1 MPTEQRRTAKFVN
14 RFALETTVF
23 VCGALVMVYEIIGS
37 RIVSPFIGTSTYVW
51 TSLIG
56 VILASLSAG
65 YWIGG
70 RSADKKPD
78 IKILASAIFMAG
90 GAVSLMILL
99 KDVIL
104 SMIGAANI
112 GLGFKSVIA
121 ALLLFAPASVLL
133 GFVTPFAV
141 KLRMSAL
148 ADSGKT
154 VGRLYALSTVGS
166 IAGTFAAG
174 FLLIPFVGSTRT
186 LYLIAGTLFALSILL
201 APFVFTRTS
210 FIVLTLF
217 VLGIA
222 GSEISSYSL
231 FRASNLHDID
241 TEYSRVQVFQT
252 VDPKNGRAF
261 QAMAIDPYFLQS
273 AMYLDGDDPV
283 FEYPRYYH
291 LVSHFKPDH
300 KRTLMIGG
308 AGYTFPRE
316 YLRTYKE
323 STMDVVEIDPR
334 MTEIARKFFRLEDDP
349 RLTITHQDGRTFL
362 NSAETGIYDAVMM
375 DAFSSLFS
383 VPYQL
388 TTLEAVQQIDR
399 VLVDDGVVI
408 FNLGSA
414 IRGPGSRFLQAEFA
428 TYKQVFPNVFLFKVN
443 PDRTDEQLQNL
454 IIVAVKSSPPVL
466 GGVAGVSPDG
476 MVLSGSPPDLRRGGS
491 VSLTGWSAD
500 GVVPND
506 DKIAAMLATAYPAD
520 FHLERS
526 VLTDDIAPIEYYN
539 SQALQL
545 YGQPEE

>member
-1 MPTEQRRTAKFVN
+1 MPTLKRI
-14 RFALETTVF
+14 ALELTVF
-23 VCGALVMVYEIIGS
+23 VCGALVMIYEIIGS

-70 RSADKKPD
+70 RIADKRPD
-78 IKILASAIFMAG
+78 VKILASAIFLAG
-90 GAVSLMILL
+90 GAVSVTILL

-104 SMIGAANI
+104 SMIGSSDA
-112 GLGFKSVIA
+112 GLGFKSVAA

-174 FLLIPFVGSTRT
+174 FFLIPFVGSTRT

-201 APFVFTRTS
+201 APFAFTRTS
-210 FIVLTLF
+210 FMILTMF

-222 GSEISSYSL
+222 GSEFTSYAL
-231 FRASNLHDID
+231 FRANALHDID

-252 VDPKNGRAF
+252 VDPKNGRKF
-261 QAMAIDPYFLQS
+261 QAMAIDPYFVQS

-283 FEYPRYYH
+283 FEYSRYYH
-291 LVSHFKPDH
+291 LVNYFKPDH

-308 AGYTFPRE
+308 AGFTFPRE
-316 YLRTYKE
+316 YLRTYPDAR
-323 STMDVVEIDPR
+323 MDVVEIDPQ
-334 MTEIARKFFRLEDDP
+334 MTEIARRFFRLQDDP
-349 RLTITHQDGRTFL
+349 RMTITHQDGRMFL
-362 NSAETGIYDAVMM
+362 NSAETAKYDAVLM

-388 TTLEAVQQIDR
+388 TTLEVVQQINR
-399 VLVDDGVVI
+399 VLTDDGAVI

-414 IRGPGSRFLQAEFA
+414 IRGPASHFLQAEFA
-428 TYKQVFPNVFLFKVN
+428 TYKQVFPHVYLFKVN

-454 IIVAVKSSPPVL
+454 IMVASKSIQAPLLPEEGWRFSSPPFL
-466 GGVAGVSPDG
+466 GGVAAA
-476 MVLSGSPPDLRRGGS
+476 
-491 VSLTGWSAD
+491 SAD
-500 GVVPND
+500 GAVTGWFSTDILLSN
-506 DKIAAMLATAYPAD
+506 LYTTD
-520 FHLERS
+520 FPLELPT
-526 VLTDDIAPIEYYN
+526 LTDDLAPVEYYN
-539 SQALQL
+539 SEALRL
-545 YGQPEE
+545 YRQPK

>member
-1 MPTEQRRTAKFVN
+1 MSTEQLRTGEYVK
-14 RFALETTVF
+14 RFALELTVF
-23 VCGALVMVYEIIGS
+23 ICGALVMVYEIIGS

-70 RSADKKPD
+70 RIADKKPD

-90 GAVSLMILL
+90 GAVSLTILL
-99 KDVIL
+99 KDIIL
-104 SMIGAANI
+104 SMIGATSI

-121 ALLLFAPASVLL
+121 SLFLFAPASVLL

-154 VGRLYALSTVGS
+154 VGRLYALSTIGS

-174 FLLIPFVGSTRT
+174 FLLIPFVGSVRT
-186 LYLIAGTLFALSILL
+186 LYLIAGTLFVLSILL

-210 FIVLTLF
+210 FMILTLF

-222 GSEISSYSL
+222 GSEISSHAL
-231 FRASNLHDID
+231 FRASNLYDID

-252 VDPKNGRAF
+252 TDPKTGRKF
-261 QAMAIDPYFLQS
+261 QAMATDPYFAQS
-273 AMYLDGDDPV
+273 AMYLDDGMSV
-283 FEYPRYYH
+283 FEYIPYYH

-300 KRTLMIGG
+300 NHTLMIGG

-316 YLRTYKE
+316 YLRTYPNA
-323 STMDVVEIDPR
+323 SMDVVEIDPK
-334 MTEIARKFFRLEDDP
+334 MTEIARRFFRLQDDP
-349 RLTITHQDGRTFL
+349 RLTIIHQDGRTFL
-362 NSAETGIYDAVMM
+362 NSAETDKYDAVMM

-388 TTLEAVQQIDR
+388 TTIEAVQQIDR
-399 VLVDDGVVI
+399 VLTDDGVAI

-414 IRGPGSRFLQAEFA
+414 IRGPASHFLQAEFA
-428 TYKQVFPNVFLFKVN
+428 TYKQVFPHVYLFKVN

-454 IIVAVKSSPPVL
+454 TIVATKGSPPVL
-466 GGVAGVSPDG
+466 GGVAAA
-476 MVLSGSPPDLRRGGS
+476 
-491 VSLTGWSAD
+491 SAD
-500 GVVPND
+500 GVVPKN
-506 DKIAAMLATAYPAD
+506 DKIVALLATDYSHD
-520 FHLERS
+520 FPIELP
-526 VLTDDIAPIEYYN
+526 VLTDDLAPVEYYN
-539 SQALQL
+539 SKALEL
-545 YGQPEE
+545 YRQPK